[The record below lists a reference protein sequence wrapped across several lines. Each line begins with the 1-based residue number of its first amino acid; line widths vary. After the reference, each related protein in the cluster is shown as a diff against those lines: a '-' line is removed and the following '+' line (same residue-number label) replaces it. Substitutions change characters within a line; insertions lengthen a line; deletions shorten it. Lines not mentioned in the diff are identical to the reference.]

1 MREKYS
7 FADLEQ
13 LSEYLKIQEHDF
25 GTCTRLCICF
35 IGGQLSLIQNV
46 GTEPHVIGVV
56 DVPAEE
62 TRPKYR
68 NPYDQ
73 QDYDLEFNV
82 QADVTGKSY
91 KLYMN
96 IGEDA
101 YVVSKRFLSQT
112 GL

>member
-1 MREKYS
+1 MQS
-7 FADLEQ
+7 VD
-13 LSEYLKIQEHDF
+13 
-25 GTCTRLCICF
+25 
-35 IGGQLSLIQNV
+35 
-46 GTEPHVIGVV
+46 TEPHIIGTVQ
-56 DVPAEE
+56 VPTEQE
-62 TRPKYR
+62 LTKHK

-73 QDYDLEFNV
+73 LDYDLEFNV

-112 GL
+112 ELQLNDQSDQIDQI